1 MAENVSLE
9 VLAERIAGL
18 NELVDRR
25 FIEAD
30 RAVTAALAAAEK
42 ATEKAFTASA
52 EAVAKAEQ
60 AQLRVNETQNE
71 FRGTLK
77 DQANDLMPRVE
88 TELMFREMTNK
99 LDDLRTSRDATAGR
113 SAGVSLSAV
122 VAGFMVTTGVSITGF
137 VVYVLTH

>member
-1 MAENVSLE
+1 MSNPSPDVLE
-9 VLAERIAGL
+9 ERIRGL
-18 NELVDRR
+18 EQLVDRR

-77 DQANDLMPRVE
+77 DQAADLMPRVE
-88 TELMFREMTNK
+88 TELLVK
-99 LDDLRTSRDATAGR
+99 DLRSQIDTLRGTRAQGI
-113 SAGVSLSAV
+113 GLSANALVTV
-122 VAGFMVTTGVSITGF
+122 VTILLAAIGL
-137 VVYVLTH
+137 YLALRH